1 MILAQPIK
9 ILNENISFI
18 IKNEQPLDKSSPS
31 GLQGDSDKIIKNFS
45 KLSWNCLVNCPGII

>member
-45 KLSWNCLVNCPGII
+45 KLSWNCLVNSPI

>member
-18 IKNEQPLDKSSPS
+18 IKTNNLWINPLLQVYREIQIKS
-31 GLQGDSDKIIKNFS
+31 LKT
-45 KLSWNCLVNCPGII
+45 LVNCPGTV